1 MVILVCQLDYVINY
15 NPEMEGPPVR
25 VFINYKSK
33 LDPPD
38 SYGGREEPTPM
49 SCPLTSTRAPWPV

>member
-49 SCPLTSTRAPWPV
+49 SWEEP